1 MDILQA
7 IILGVVEG
15 LTEFLPISSTG
26 HLILATDLLQ
36 IPSTEFV
43 KSFTVLI
50 QSGAIIAVL
59 LIYWRTFLEHKN
71 LAFKVMTAF
80 IPTAVIGLLL
90 YPIIKDFLLGN
101 TAVVLW
107 ALFIGG
113 VVLILLEMYFKRAK
127 IDEDKH
133 TDLSLISYKQSLII
147 GVFQAISV
155 IPGTSRALATIFG
168 GLVAGLGRRN
178 AVEFSFLLAIPT
190 MFAATALDLSK
201 SSLSFTSQEWMILG
215 IGFVTSFIVAYFV
228 IKWFIAYI
236 SHHTFTA
243 FGVYRIIISIALYI
257 AIYIF

>member
-36 IPSTEFV
+36 ISSTEFV

-71 LAFKVMTAF
+71 LVLKVITAF

-90 YPIIKDFLLGN
+90 YPIIKDFLLGS

-127 IDEDKH
+127 KDENKH
-133 TDLSLISYKQSLII
+133 NDLSLISYKQSLII

-168 GLVAGLGRRN
+168 GLAAGLGRRN

-190 MFAATALDLSK
+190 MFAATALDLSE
-201 SSLSFTSQEWMILG
+201 SSFNFTNQE
-215 IGFVTSFIVAYFV
+215 
-228 IKWFIAYI
+228 
-236 SHHTFTA
+236 
-243 FGVYRIIISIALYI
+243 
-257 AIYIF
+257 